1 VQQSP
6 AIGSPHTLPPP
17 PHGLQSR
24 LALLAQSASQPKMQ
38 HVGSIAQTVSQHAA
52 SEQPGVWLGVQ
63 QSLPFGSPQ
72 MSLHVVHSCSA
83 CAAHD
88 WLHASMQ
95 QNGSTAQTASQQVA
109 SEQPGVTLAVQQSLG
124 LVFPQP
130 PPPWPEQVW
139 QN

>member
-63 QSLPFGSPQ
+63 QSLPFG
-72 MSLHVVHSCSA
+72 
-83 CAAHD
+83 
-88 WLHASMQ
+88 
-95 QNGSTAQTASQQVA
+95 
-109 SEQPGVTLAVQQSLG
+109 
-124 LVFPQP
+124 
-130 PPPWPEQVW
+130 
-139 QN
+139 